1 MSDDVLREV
10 DELVEL
16 KDKFQA
22 WLQKLEAQREKVP
35 ERSFEK
41 VRADYLKRLEEV
53 SDKLRDHS
61 DAVRAR
67 LDELGQQAVDLEV
80 EKAARGDELEEARLR
95 HTIGEYTD
103 EEEWSDL
110 QNRLADSL
118 SKAEKK
124 LQTAQK
130 EVDRLKDIVAQ
141 LAGAEAEPEAPPTE
155 AEPQVEA
162 EADMPP
168 ELAELVAELSEVTG
182 AGAGTGA
189 GAVDAQPEG
198 PARAVEEAS
207 APAGEESSDDE
218 GMVFLDEL
226 VGLGEEAPGPDSG
239 QADAMG
245 AAQAGATAEE
255 AQPASAAKDGD
266 LGDEMA
272 FLESLSLDTG
282 GGSDTFSFLEGQ
294 VSGTPQTIICPH
306 CSAANDPVEWYC
318 TECGEELPAE

>member
-10 DELVEL
+10 DELVEQR
-16 KDKFQA
+16 DKFQT
-22 WLQKLEAQREKVP
+22 WLQKLETQREKFL

-41 VRADYLKRLEEV
+41 VRGDYLKRLEEL

-95 HTIGEYTD
+95 HTVGEYTD

-110 QNRLADSL
+110 ENRLTDSL
-118 SKAEKK
+118 RKAEKK
-124 LQTAQK
+124 LQTAQE

-141 LAGAEAEPEAPPTE
+141 LAGAEAEPEAAPTE

-168 ELAELVAELSEVTG
+168 ELAELVAELSDV
-182 AGAGTGA
+182 A
-189 GAVDAQPEG
+189 GAVEAE
-198 PARAVEEAS
+198 PAEPATAVEEAS
-207 APAGEESSDDE
+207 TSASEESSDDDE
-218 GMVFLDEL
+218 GMVFLEEL
-226 VGLGEEAPGPDSG
+226 VGGGDEALQPDSG
-239 QADAMG
+239 LGDATG
-245 AAQAGATAEE
+245 AAQAGSAAEE
-255 AQPASAAKDGD
+255 AQPASAATDGD

-272 FLESLSLDTG
+272 FLESLSLDKG
-282 GGSDTFSFLEGQ
+282 GESDTFSFLEEQG
-294 VSGTPQTIICPH
+294 SGTPQTIICRH